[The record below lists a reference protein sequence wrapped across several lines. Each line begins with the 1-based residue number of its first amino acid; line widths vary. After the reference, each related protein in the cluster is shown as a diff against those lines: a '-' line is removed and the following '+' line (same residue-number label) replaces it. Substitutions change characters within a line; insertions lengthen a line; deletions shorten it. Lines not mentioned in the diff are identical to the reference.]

1 MAANRISPSRLF
13 GNPLIRL
20 FAGAVFISFSAVWV
34 RLTSVSPTTSGFY
47 RLAIGGAALALVLL
61 FSRRRF
67 ALSRRAWLI
76 LAAGTV
82 FFALDI
88 WLFHASIVI
97 VGPGLATLLSNFQVF
112 FMALAGILFLGQNPR
127 LLQLVAIPL
136 ALFGLGLIV
145 GFDWSALAP
154 EYRWGVIVGLLA
166 GLFYAAYMLMMR
178 ASRRDSTDS
187 LPVAEVAV
195 VSIGSAC
202 LLGAAAFIEGES
214 LLIPT
219 AIDAVWLINYGV
231 LSQCVGLLL
240 IASSLRLVTT
250 TQAGIALLLQP
261 TLSFAWDVLFFDRP
275 MTMTELVGALLTLG
289 AIYMGARGGSKQL
302 KPAG

>member
-1 MAANRISPSRLF
+1 VAADRLSLTQYVS
-13 GNPLIRL
+13 NPLLRL

-34 RLTSVSPTTSGFY
+34 RLTSVSPTASGFY
-47 RLAIGGAALALVLL
+47 RLAIGGAALLLVLL
-61 FSRRRF
+61 VTKRRF
-67 ALSRRAWLI
+67 ELSRRAWQI

-88 WLFHASIVI
+88 WFFHASIVI
-97 VGPGLATLLSNFQVF
+97 VGPGLSTLLSNFQVF
-112 FMALAGILFLGQNPR
+112 FMMLGGVLFLGQKPR
-127 LLQLVAIPL
+127 LLQLIAIPL

-145 GFDWSALAP
+145 GFDWRALSA

-178 ASRRDSTDS
+178 ASRRDASDP
-187 LPVAEVAV
+187 LPISEVAA
-195 VSIGSAC
+195 VSIGSAI
-202 LLGAAAFIEGES
+202 LLGAAAFVEGES

-219 AIDAVWLINYGV
+219 AVDAIWLVNYGV
-231 LSQCVGLLL
+231 LSQCIGLLL

-261 TLSFAWDVLFFDRP
+261 ALSFVWDVLFFDRP
-275 MTMTELVGALLTLG
+275 MTMTELLGALLALG
-289 AIYMGARGGSKQL
+289 AIYMGTRGGSKQL

>member
-1 MAANRISPSRLF
+1 MSLTQYVS
-13 GNPLIRL
+13 NPLLRL

-34 RLTSVSPTTSGFY
+34 RLTSVSPTASGFY
-47 RLAIGGAALALVLL
+47 RLAIGGAALLLVLL
-61 FSRRRF
+61 VTKRRF
-67 ALSRRAWLI
+67 ELSRRAWQI

-88 WLFHASIVI
+88 WFFHASIVI
-97 VGPGLATLLSNFQVF
+97 VGPGLSTLLSNFQVF
-112 FMALAGILFLGQNPR
+112 FMMLGGVLFLGQKPR
-127 LLQLVAIPL
+127 LLQLIAIPL

-145 GFDWSALAP
+145 GFDWRALSA

-178 ASRRDSTDS
+178 ASRRDASDP
-187 LPVAEVAV
+187 LPVSEVAA
-195 VSIGSAC
+195 VSIGSAI
-202 LLGAAAFIEGES
+202 LLGAAAFVEGES

-219 AIDAVWLINYGV
+219 AVDAIWLVNYGV
-231 LSQCVGLLL
+231 LSQCIGLLL

-261 TLSFAWDVLFFDRP
+261 ALSFVWDVLFFDRP
-275 MTMTELVGALLTLG
+275 MTMTELLGALLALG
-289 AIYMGARGGSKQL
+289 AIYMGTRGGSKQL

>member
-1 MAANRISPSRLF
+1 MAANRLSPLRYF
-13 GNPLIRL
+13 GNPLLRL
-20 FAGAVFISFSAVWV
+20 FLGAVFISFSAVWV
-34 RLTSVSPTTSGFY
+34 RLVSVSPTTSGFY
-47 RLAIGGAALALVLL
+47 RLAIGGAALLLVLL
-61 FSRRRF
+61 VTGRRIE
-67 ALSRRAWLI
+67 LTRRAWQI
-76 LAAGTV
+76 LFAGTV

-112 FMALAGILFLGQNPR
+112 FMALAGVLFLGQQPR
-127 LLQLVAIPL
+127 FMQLLAIPL

-145 GFDWSALAP
+145 GFDWRALAA

-178 ASRRDSTDS
+178 ASRRDSTDA
-187 LPVAEVAV
+187 LPLREVAV
-195 VSIGSAC
+195 ISIGSAI
-202 LLGAAAFIEGES
+202 LLGAAALIEGES
-214 LLIPT
+214 LAIPT
-219 AIDAVWLINYGV
+219 AMDAVWLLNYGV

-261 TLSFAWDVLFFDRP
+261 TLSFVWDVMFFDRP
-275 MTMTELVGALLTLG
+275 MTSTEVLGALLTLG
-289 AIYMGARGGSKQL
+289 AIYMGARGSSKQL